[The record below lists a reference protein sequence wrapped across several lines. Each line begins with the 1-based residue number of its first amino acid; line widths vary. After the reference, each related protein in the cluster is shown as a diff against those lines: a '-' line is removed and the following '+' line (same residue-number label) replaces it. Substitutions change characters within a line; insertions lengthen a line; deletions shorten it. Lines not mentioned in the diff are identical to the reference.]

1 MSAETD
7 QRKAVRRARA
17 EYRRLKKDFY
27 GAAMTESDRIPLRAA
42 ETVEGLDKEIAI
54 LRTSIRKFVDQQPE
68 NLELMIK
75 SMDVLRK
82 MVAVRYRI
90 SKNSQA
96 DLSAALAK
104 VIQGVGDQLIPE
116 AVGE

>member
-1 MSAETD
+1 MDEA
-7 QRKAVRRARA
+7 
-17 EYRRLKKDFY
+17 
-27 GAAMTESDRIPLRAA
+27 DRIPLRAA

-54 LRTSIRKFVDQQPE
+54 LRAAIRKFVDKDPE

-75 SMDVLRK
+75 GMEVLRK

-90 SKNSQA
+90 SKNSEA

-104 VIQGVGDQLIPE
+104 VIQGVGEQLMPE
-116 AVGE
+116 AFGE